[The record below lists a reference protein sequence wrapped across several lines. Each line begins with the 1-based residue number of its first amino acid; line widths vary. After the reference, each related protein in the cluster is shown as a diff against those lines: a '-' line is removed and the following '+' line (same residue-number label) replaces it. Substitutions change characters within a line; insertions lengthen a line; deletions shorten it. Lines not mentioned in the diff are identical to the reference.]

1 MANKIYT
8 VVKDGEELDKLKTL
22 AAARKLADEEGG
34 EVYSEGKC
42 VYHAAVE
49 PVEEAA
55 TETVQEAV
63 TQEPDEQAEA
73 NETQEKKEPE
83 VKKEPVAGKEPVAVQ
98 YRLKSLMNVREKPNG
113 QIVGML
119 PEKSVV
125 DVICIENDWLHLKNG
140 TFILFGKGEF
150 AEEA

>member
-22 AAARKLADEEGG
+22 AAAKKLADEEGG

-42 VYHAAVE
+42 VYQVTVAPA
-49 PVEEAA
+49 EEAA
-55 TETVQEAV
+55 KETVQEPV
-63 TQEPDEQAEA
+63 EQPDTPEIQA
-73 NETQEKKEPE
+73 
-83 VKKEPVAGKEPVAVQ
+83 KKEPVPGKEPVAVQ

-113 QIVGML
+113 RIVGML

-140 TFILFGKGEF
+140 TFILFGKGGF
-150 AEEA
+150 AERI